1 VRDAE
6 QKYTNTAH
14 AGIAIGRYATT
25 A

>member
-14 AGIAIGRYATT
+14 AGIAIGRYATS

>member
-6 QKYTNTAH
+6 QKYTNIAH
-14 AGIAIGRYATT
+14 AGIVTGRYATT